1 MATKGS
7 PSGQKEV
14 FASRFTFVAAAI
26 GMAVGTGNIW
36 RFPREAGL
44 NGGGAFLI
52 ALVVANL
59 VWAIPI
65 LMSESLLGSR
75 SRLGTVGAFRD
86 FMGRRFAWMGG
97 FMGFVTV
104 GIMFY
109 YSVVCGWSIRY
120 FVYAITGRFQP
131 GTDTQGL
138 WDGFTGTPWQTILF
152 HAISIGLVGLIVYRG
167 LKRGFEAILKYSIP
181 FLFVLLVILALRAMT
196 L

>member
-1 MATKGS
+1 MLAAAATSVHDQGYGRRNEARCAAMSDVIPTAKR
-7 PSGQKEV
+7 EV

-75 SRLGTVGAFRD
+75 SRLG
-86 FMGRRFAWMGG
+86 
-97 FMGFVTV
+97 
-104 GIMFY
+104 
-109 YSVVCGWSIRY
+109 
-120 FVYAITGRFQP
+120 AI
-131 GTDTQGL
+131 
-138 WDGFTGTPWQTILF
+138 
-152 HAISIGLVGLIVYRG
+152 
-167 LKRGFEAILKYSIP
+167 
-181 FLFVLLVILALRAMT
+181 
-196 L
+196 